1 MKPIN
6 HQTPRRIGF
15 VSTRFDDTD
24 GVTLET
30 VKWVEILER
39 LGHICFFF
47 AGASAQPQERSFIV
61 PEANFKHPEIEEIN
75 QIVFNLPTRPAEVS
89 SHIHHIAKLLKE
101 SLRRFVDVFD
111 IDLLLVENALAI
123 PLNIPLG
130 LAITEF
136 ISETGFPT
144 IAHHHDFFWE
154 RKKFLVNS
162 VWDYLNMAFPP
173 HLPFIH
179 HVVINSSAANQLSL
193 RTGISSHLIPNVMD
207 FDRPPAHVDHYADD
221 LRVALGLQPG
231 EKFLLQPTRVV
242 QRKGIEHAIELVH
255 RLEMSARLII
265 SHASNDE
272 GFEYEQR
279 VKDYARL
286 LNVQVNFVADIIRE
300 HRGITPDGRK
310 IYSLWDVYP
319 QADLVTYPSTIEG
332 FGNAFLEA
340 IYYRKPIV
348 VNNYS
353 IFAIDIKPK
362 GFQVIEF
369 DGYITQDTVE
379 RTRQVLLNPD
389 LAAEMSEHNFQ
400 LAKRHYSY
408 AVLERHLK
416 TLLSECFGE
425 G

>member
-1 MKPIN
+1 
-6 HQTPRRIGF
+6 
-15 VSTRFDDTD
+15 
-24 GVTLET
+24 
-30 VKWVEILER
+30 
-39 LGHICFFF
+39 
-47 AGASAQPQERSFIV
+47 
-61 PEANFKHPEIEEIN
+61 
-75 QIVFNLPTRPAEVS
+75 
-89 SHIHHIAKLLKE
+89 
-101 SLRRFVDVFD
+101 
-111 IDLLLVENALAI
+111 
-123 PLNIPLG
+123 
-130 LAITEF
+130 
-136 ISETGFPT
+136 
-144 IAHHHDFFWE
+144 
-154 RKKFLVNS
+154 
-162 VWDYLNMAFPP
+162 
-173 HLPFIH
+173 
-179 HVVINSSAANQLSL
+179 
-193 RTGISSHLIPNVMD
+193 
-207 FDRPPAHVDHYADD
+207 
-221 LRVALGLQPG
+221 
-231 EKFLLQPTRVV
+231 V